1 MNNQHPLKIFSKY
14 YWKEYVRLDRLDI
27 DVLICNNK
35 KKNSLMNSKG
45 IKHNA
50 TKFYLKLALQK
61 KKGRLIIIKITV

>member
-1 MNNQHPLKIFSKY
+1 
-14 YWKEYVRLDRLDI
+14 
-27 DVLICNNK
+27 
-35 KKNSLMNSKG
+35 MNSKG